1 MPQQGILLEDQHFEM
16 CPWALGHSASGLG
29 RFANP
34 LVQSDL
40 KVETQQA
47 TNTFIFPSS
56 PNTLLA
62 TVHRHHFH
70 CMCCTQF
77 VPINTAAASPALSTL
92 AVIARD
98 LNLRLSASDDH
109 FLLTNIAICALRRHH
124 QEVEVVLWDGIIAR
138 LRLLNIQARILTT
151 WRHTTGDAHLEHSL
165 SFTRWRLQE
174 MYVGTLGDWL
184 SFHTDRFALPLAS
197 FSGRVFLSS
206 LDGSVASL
214 SGLDLFVI
222 PLVVR
227 EAGSFFTLFKGK
239 GLVWGLVLRVG
250 SFVLPVVFF
259 CALPYSLL
267 RKQPGQNIFE
277 EQCFG

>member
-1 MPQQGILLEDQHFEM
+1 MPLLDRGNQSPQRNECRDTPHVCPYYFRVFVYHWWCHRHHRPCGVECHGMLVPSCLLMPQQGILLEDQHFEM

-70 CMCCTQF
+70 CMLCTQF

-138 LRLLNIQARILTT
+138 LRLLNIQARILTM
-151 WRHTTGDAHLEHSL
+151 WRHTTGDAPGSR
-165 SFTRWRLQE
+165 SVRSARCAAAPA
-174 MYVGTLGDWL
+174 Y
-184 SFHTDRFALPLAS
+184 AS
-197 FSGRVFLSS
+197 ERTQA
-206 LDGSVASL
+206 AS
-214 SGLDLFVI
+214 
-222 PLVVR
+222 
-227 EAGSFFTLFKGK
+227 T
-239 GLVWGLVLRVG
+239 
-250 SFVLPVVFF
+250 
-259 CALPYSLL
+259 
-267 RKQPGQNIFE
+267 
-277 EQCFG
+277 

>member
-70 CMCCTQF
+70 CMLCTQF
-77 VPINTAAASPALSTL
+77 VPINTAAASPALSTP

-98 LNLRLSASDDH
+98 VNLRLSASDDN

-124 QEVEVVLWDGIIAR
+124 QEVEVVVWDGIIAR
-138 LRLLNIQARILTT
+138 LRLLNIQAGILTT
-151 WRHTTGDAHLEHSL
+151 WRHTTGDALLEHSL
-165 SFTRWRLQE
+165 FFTRWRLQE
-174 MYVGTLGDWL
+174 IDVGTLGVWL
-184 SFHTDRFALPLAS
+184 SFHTTDLRSLLHLFLD
-197 FSGRVFLSS
+197 GICLSS

-214 SGLDLFVI
+214 SGLDLPCHSSCCTGGGFLLHPLQRERPCLELGAASRECCAPCRVLFVHCHI
-222 PLVVR
+222 L
-227 EAGSFFTLFKGK
+227 
-239 GLVWGLVLRVG
+239 
-250 SFVLPVVFF
+250 
-259 CALPYSLL
+259 C
-267 RKQPGQNIFE
+267 
-277 EQCFG
+277 

>member
-62 TVHRHHFH
+62 TAHRHHFH
-70 CMCCTQF
+70 CMLCTQF
-77 VPINTAAASPALSTL
+77 VPISTAAASPALSTL

-174 MYVGTLGDWL
+174 IDVGTLGDWL
-184 SFHTDRFALPLAS
+184 SFHTTDVHSLLHLF
-197 FSGRVFLSS
+197 
-206 LDGSVASL
+206 LDGICCHPWTGPLHLFLDWILCHSSCCTGGGFLLHPLQRERPCLGLGVASREFCGP
-214 SGLDLFVI
+214 SRVLFVHCHI
-222 PLVVR
+222 L
-227 EAGSFFTLFKGK
+227 
-239 GLVWGLVLRVG
+239 
-250 SFVLPVVFF
+250 
-259 CALPYSLL
+259 C
-267 RKQPGQNIFE
+267 
-277 EQCFG
+277 